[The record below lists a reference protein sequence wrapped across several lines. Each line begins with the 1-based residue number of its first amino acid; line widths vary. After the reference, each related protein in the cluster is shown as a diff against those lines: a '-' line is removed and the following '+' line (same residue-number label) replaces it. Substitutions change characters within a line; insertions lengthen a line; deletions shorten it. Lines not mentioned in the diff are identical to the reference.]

1 MFAPDAKAFP
11 PGAAAVIGLPAMHDF
26 TVDYLKAGLTVFR
39 EETTDF
45 YGNAEH
51 VIDEGTYVVTYG
63 PDHVTERGKYL
74 NVWTQVE
81 GTWKIKANMWNTDA
95 PPPTPD
101 AEVQAVVERFLDA
114 VGRQDLDA
122 LPAMFAP
129 GASVASAALR
139 QGRWVT
145 TSQSFEAW
153 LAARRAA
160 PRGAPYQEPVNE
172 FTVHVADGQLA
183 FVRADAYLIREG
195 QRRSHNIDY
204 FTLIRDDEG
213 NWKFVNGSYTTKP
226 GLPQ

>member
-1 MFAPDAKAFP
+1 MSHE
-11 PGAAAVIGLPAMHDF
+11 AAV
-26 TVDYLKAGLTVFR
+26 K
-39 EETTDF
+39 
-45 YGNAEH
+45 
-51 VIDEGTYVVTYG
+51 
-63 PDHVTERGKYL
+63 
-74 NVWTQVE
+74 
-81 GTWKIKANMWNTDA
+81 
-95 PPPTPD
+95 
-101 AEVQAVVERFLDA
+101 AVVERFLTA

-129 GASVASAALR
+129 GASIARAALR

-153 LAARRAA
+153 LADRRAA

-172 FTVHVADGQLA
+172 FTVHIADGQLA

-226 GLPQ
+226 VQPQ